1 MNRKGKS
8 SETIVVF
15 RVADTRFGISANA
28 VEEICGLDGVQLLP
42 RESRTR
48 GVKHSLMRREREHL
62 VVDSASFFHM
72 LPARPE
78 RVLLLRGSQIGLLI
92 GGVDYMQEV
101 STLHRL
107 PHAFQGDE
115 RHWFLGL
122 VRLFDG
128 IVPLVDPDAF
138 DDVIGIAKRHIAQAV
153 LADSETA
160 GAFA

>member
-1 MNRKGKS
+1 
-8 SETIVVF
+8 
-15 RVADTRFGISANA
+15 
-28 VEEICGLDGVQLLP
+28 
-42 RESRTR
+42 
-48 GVKHSLMRREREHL
+48 
-62 VVDSASFFHM
+62 M

-78 RVLLLRGSQIGLLI
+78 RVLLLRGAQIGLLI